1 MQETLGLQQP
11 PRREETLNWDAV
23 GAVAELVGAIAVVVS
38 LLYVATQVR
47 ESTRQARRDA
57 TRELA
62 SRISDVSLAV
72 ATNPDLGALIVQAGV
87 DPSKLSPGD
96 QARFRGL
103 MNSLFRGLEQQFLLR
118 RERALDDES
127 WEAIERLTQD
137 FAHLPGVQT
146 YLLDRGRWYSASFLE
161 WVWSL
166 VGGRPDREGKTIAEQ
181 YTTQLD

>member
-1 MQETLGLQQP
+1 M
-11 PRREETLNWDAV
+11 NWEAV

-38 LLYVATQVR
+38 LLYVASQVR

-72 ATNPDLGALIVQAGV
+72 ATNPELGGLLVTGGADL
-87 DPSKLSPGD
+87 SRLSPGD

-103 MNSLFRGLEQQFLLR
+103 MNSLF
-118 RERALDDES
+118 
-127 WEAIERLTQD
+127 
-137 FAHLPGVQT
+137 QT
-146 YLLDRGRWYSASFLE
+146 YLLDRGRWYSVSFPE
-161 WVWSL
+161 CVWGL

-181 YTTQLD
+181 YTTQLEQTEVQGVGQ

>member
-1 MQETLGLQQP
+1 M
-11 PRREETLNWDAV
+11 NWEAV

-38 LLYVATQVR
+38 LLYVASQVR

-72 ATNPDLGALIVQAGV
+72 ATNPELGGLLVRGGADL
-87 DPSKLSPGD
+87 SKLSPGD

-103 MNSLFRGLEQQFLLR
+103 MNSLFRGFEQQFLLR
-118 RERALDDES
+118 REGALDDES
-127 WEAIERLTQD
+127 WQAVERLTQD
-137 FAHLPGVQT
+137 FTQLPGVQT

-161 WVWSL
+161 WVWGL
-166 VGGRPDREGKTIAEQ
+166 VGGRPDLEGKTIAEQ
-181 YTTQLD
+181 YTAELE